1 MRRSISDSMWV
12 PIRDPQKN
20 PTAAET
26 EALRANQSLYE
37 ALEHVQQEWDVSRS
51 EDPADFT
58 AIPIDPTVLEDER
71 QFQVRQRLDQVV
83 MEVDSEEYEEEG
95 SDVESPLPSPLPSA
109 GSIDLIAGNANFVAL
124 E

>member
-1 MRRSISDSMWV
+1 MWV
-12 PIRDPQKN
+12 PIRGPQKN

-37 ALEHVQQEWDVSRS
+37 ALERAQQ

-58 AIPIDPTVLEDER
+58 AIPIDPTVLDDER

-83 MEVDSEEYEEEG
+83 MEVESEEYEGEG

-109 GSIDLIAGNANFVAL
+109 GSIDLISGNANFVAL

>member
-1 MRRSISDSMWV
+1 MWV

-20 PTAAET
+20 PTPAEK
-26 EALRANQSLYE
+26 EALRANQSLHE
-37 ALEHVQQEWDVSRS
+37 ALERAQQEWNESRS

-58 AIPIDPTVLEDER
+58 AIPIDPAVLDDER

-95 SDVESPLPSPLPSA
+95 SEVESPLLSLLPLA
-109 GSIDLIAGNANFVAL
+109 GSIDLIAGNADYVAL

>member
-1 MRRSISDSMWV
+1 MRRSIPDSMWV

-37 ALEHVQQEWDVSRS
+37 ALEHAQQEWDVSRS